1 MMSSI
6 GDNHDSIVDC
16 YREAV
21 MMQGGTGRRMK
32 IGAFSRTG
40 ERTLNGQRVR
50 FDDIKELTV
59 AAEAVGFDSFWLPD
73 HFIFRPHEP
82 EQLGCWEVFTFLSAL
97 ASVTATIALGP
108 FVAATSF
115 RNPALLAKMA
125 DALDEISGGRFI
137 LALGAGNWE
146 PEHTAFGYPF
156 DHRAGRFEEAMQII
170 APLLREGRIDFH
182 GKYYE
187 VTECVLR
194 PRGPSPSGPPIW
206 VGARGERMLRIIAR
220 HADAY
225 NAIWPINPA
234 QVTERWEKMVTVCK
248 EVGRDPAT
256 LALTVGAFVHPP
268 EGGRPADDD
277 RAISGTYEEIA
288 AQMQAFAAVGVRHLI
303 VDFRPDI
310 SVRTIEEFGHVLAL
324 MN

>member
-1 MMSSI
+1 
-6 GDNHDSIVDC
+6 
-16 YREAV
+16 
-21 MMQGGTGRRMK
+21 MK

-40 ERTLNGQRVR
+40 ERTLDGRRVR
-50 FDDIKELTV
+50 FGDIRELAV
-59 AAEAVGFDSFWLPD
+59 AAEAVGLDSFWLPD
-73 HFIFRPHEP
+73 HFVYRPHEP
-82 EQLGCWEVFTFLSAL
+82 DQLGCWEVFTFLSAL

-137 LALGAGNWE
+137 LGLGAGNWE

-156 DHRAGRFEEAMQII
+156 DHRAARFEEAMRII
-170 APLLREGRIDFH
+170 GPLLREGRVDFH
-182 GKYYE
+182 GKYCE
-187 VTECVLR
+187 ATECVLR

-225 NAIWPINPA
+225 NAIWPINAA
-234 QVTERWEKMVTVCK
+234 QVAERWEEMVAACRD
-248 EVGRDPAT
+248 VGRDPAT
-256 LALTVGAFVHPP
+256 LALTVGTFVHLP
-268 EGGRPADDD
+268 ENGRPADDD

-288 AQMQAFAAVGVRHLI
+288 ARVRAFADVGVRHLI

-310 SVRTIEEFGHVLAL
+310 SVRTIEEFGRVLAL
-324 MN
+324 MR

>member
-1 MMSSI
+1 
-6 GDNHDSIVDC
+6 
-16 YREAV
+16 
-21 MMQGGTGRRMK
+21 MK
-32 IGAFSRTG
+32 IGAFSRLG

-50 FDDIKELTV
+50 FNDIKELAVT
-59 AAEAVGFDSFWLPD
+59 AEAVGLDSFWLPD
-73 HFIFRPHEP
+73 HFVYRPHEP

-170 APLLREGRIDFH
+170 APLLREGTVDFH
-182 GKYYE
+182 GTYHE
-187 VTECVLR
+187 ATACVLR

-206 VGARGERMLRIIAR
+206 VGARGERMLRIIAKY
-220 HADAY
+220 ADGY

-234 QVTERWEKMVTVCK
+234 QVTERWQQMAIICE

-256 LALTVGAFVHPP
+256 LALTVGTFVHLP
-268 EGGRPADDD
+268 EDGRPAADD
-277 RAISGTYEEIA
+277 RAICGTYEEIA
-288 AQMQAFAAVGVRHLI
+288 AQLRAFAAIGVRHLI

-310 SVRTIEEFGHVLAL
+310 SVQTIEEFARVVEIMDRDKERRSLSS
-324 MN
+324 